1 MAIGYSTKYARG
13 TVWMCEEDSIID
25 GETIR
30 KGFRTHVQKKTRPVL
45 VLSSNFG
52 NSHSPVLNVLPMTSQ
67 SKPCSVNVEVFT
79 EEQTVNYILCN
90 QIKTVDVTNLSY
102 YMFSVDEA
110 VMHEVEKTIQMV
122 LGISQPRIAKSIE
135 DLEELIKNISTMRFN
150 ELSNREEFDTI
161 VEKIA
166 QGLESNYK
174 SLMENYIMNL
184 NASAKRLREQSP
196 SLSARIETTKSDD
209 SIEEQNSSSSEVNK
223 PTNKNTKT
231 NKPKRSMKP
240 RGYWTEERKRQYV
253 SDFDNHTIAWM
264 MVTYE
269 IDTEAQVKKRR
280 NQYSYELN
288 RNAKKEAK

>member
-1 MAIGYSTKYARG
+1 MAVGYSTKYARG
-13 TVWMCEEDSIID
+13 TVWMCEENDVID
-25 GETIR
+25 GDIIR
-30 KGFRTHVQKKTRPVL
+30 KGFRSHVQKKTRPVL
-45 VLSSNFG
+45 ILSSNFG
-52 NSHSPVLNVLPMTSQ
+52 NSHSPVVNVLPMTSQ

-90 QIKTVDVTNLSY
+90 QIKTVDATNLSH
-102 YMFSVDEA
+102 YMFSVDDA
-110 VMHEVEKTIQMV
+110 VMREVEKTTQMV
-122 LGISQPRIAKSIE
+122 LGIAQPKIAKSIE
-135 DLEELIKNISTMRFN
+135 DLEELIKNISTMKFN

-184 NASAKRLREQSP
+184 NASAKRLRENSP
-196 SLSARIETTKSDD
+196 SLSARVETTKSND
-209 SIEEQNSSSSEVNK
+209 SIEELNSSSNNVDK
-223 PTNKNTKT
+223 PANKNTNT

-253 SDFDNHTIAWM
+253 SDFDKHTIEWM
-264 MVTYE
+264 MITYE
-269 IDTEAQVKKRR
+269 IDTEAQAKKRR

-288 RNAKKEAK
+288 RDAKKEAK

>member
-1 MAIGYSTKYARG
+1 MAVGYSTKYARG

-25 GETIR
+25 GDIVR

-90 QIKTVDVTNLSY
+90 QIKTVDATNLSH
-102 YMFSVDEA
+102 YMFSVDES

-135 DLEELIKNISTMRFN
+135 DLEELIKNISTMKFH

-196 SLSARIETTKSDD
+196 SLSARVETTKSDD
-209 SIEEQNSSSSEVNK
+209 SVEEQNSSSSEVNK
-223 PTNKNTKT
+223 TTNKNTKT

-253 SDFDNHTIAWM
+253 SDFDNHTIEWM

-269 IDTEAQVKKRR
+269 IDTEAQAKKRR

-288 RNAKKEAK
+288 RDAKKEAK

>member
-1 MAIGYSTKYARG
+1 MAVGYSTKYARG

-90 QIKTVDVTNLSY
+90 QIKTVDANNLSH
-102 YMFSVDEA
+102 YMFSVDES

-135 DLEELIKNISTMRFN
+135 DLEELIKNISTMKFH

-196 SLSARIETTKSDD
+196 SLSARVETTKSDD
-209 SIEEQNSSSSEVNK
+209 SVEEQNSSSSEVNK
-223 PTNKNTKT
+223 TTNKNTKT

-253 SDFDNHTIAWM
+253 SDFDNHTIEWM

-269 IDTEAQVKKRR
+269 IDTEAQAKKRR

-288 RNAKKEAK
+288 RDAKKEAK